1 MPDPKDIPV
10 PVFMRS
16 LLKTAYDQRG
26 VAAIVIYSFIDGGE
40 GKTMMT
46 SNVPQ
51 ARAAVMLAMLRGIP
65 NLDAVAKALHEVRV
79 GASTRCALCVE
90 MGFIDDGTKAF
101 ADLSKGSQRA
111 HRDIAQTLIDAA
123 QAEAPRIID
132 PNAPPP
138 A

>member
-1 MPDPKDIPV
+1 VPDPKDIPV

-16 LLKTAYDQRG
+16 LLKAAREQRG
-26 VAAIVIYSFIDGGE
+26 VAAIAIFSFVE
-40 GKTMMT
+40 GTEAKTMMS
-46 SNVPQ
+46 SNVSQ
-51 ARAAVMLAMLRGIP
+51 AQAGPMLAMLRGIP

-90 MGFIDDGTKAF
+90 MGFVDDGTKPF

-111 HRDIAQTLIDAA
+111 HKEIAQTLIDAA

-138 A
+138 T